1 MAGISVAISLRDDRV
16 SATRKVWP
24 RVVLRDQ
31 PYGTSKLQPVGGGKK
46 VPYQDV
52 ISDTAG

>member
-31 PYGTSKLQPVGGGKK
+31 PYGTSKLQSVGGREEG
-46 VPYQDV
+46 PL
-52 ISDTAG
+52 SGRNF